1 MHIIIIKGAI
11 NSVLSILYVYNKQIM
26 DCFCDGKYLGVGSPR
41 RLLWFPW
48 ESSRPVD
55 LSAQSSEAL
64 LIFIQ
69 DNVGAIQEPVCF
81 FRSHLTMVI
90 IIITWQIIRDA
101 SYALLGKRFRDKITL
116 RYRALLLPVVSDC
129 WMVRCESKS
138 TKET

>member
-1 MHIIIIKGAI
+1 MHIIIIEGAI
-11 NSVLSILYVYNKQIM
+11 ISVLSVLYVFNM
-26 DCFCDGKYLGVGSPR
+26 DCFYDGKYPRVGSPR

-101 SYALLGKRFRDKITL
+101 SYTLLGKWFRDKITL
-116 RYRALLLPVVSDC
+116 RYRALLLPVISDR
-129 WMVRCESKS
+129 WMLRRETKS
-138 TKET
+138 SKET